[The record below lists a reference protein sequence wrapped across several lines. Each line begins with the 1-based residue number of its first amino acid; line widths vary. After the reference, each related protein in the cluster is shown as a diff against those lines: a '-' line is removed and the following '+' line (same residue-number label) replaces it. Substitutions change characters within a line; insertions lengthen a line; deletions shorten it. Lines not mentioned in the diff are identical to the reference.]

1 MKCIQLDRD
10 LWRIYLTNAHSRS
23 KILLEGFD
31 FKNQHILPYDTNPYS
46 AGLEGPRDQA
56 LKVTICGVP
65 LSVDDSAIHE
75 MLIKLGVSNSPH
87 SRGVTILFKKEFS
100 FKFIYQHRSNDGRII
115 LLNIEHDNKNITL
128 INIYAPNTENLR
140 SDFSKRFLN
149 GYRNIV

>member
-1 MKCIQLDRD
+1 MPTAEVKFYWKVSIL
-10 LWRIYLTNAHSRS
+10 
-23 KILLEGFD
+23 KISTFCRTT
-31 FKNQHILPYDTNPYS
+31 QIRTPP
-46 AGLEGPRDQA
+46 EGPRDQA